1 MPQISI
7 VPWGGLFGPAK
18 MPKEVV
24 DRLASAMAG
33 VLAQPEVREQLD
45 RYAFDGRSSTPEEL
59 AALLKEQL
67 DAWRR
72 TVREVGIAQD

>member
-1 MPQISI
+1 
-7 VPWGGLFGPAK
+7 
-18 MPKEVV
+18 
-24 DRLASAMAG
+24 
-33 VLAQPEVREQLD
+33 VREQLD
-45 RYAFDGRSSTPEEL
+45 RYAFDARSSTPEEL